1 MALNQIKLDD
11 VEKNGQNVNVNVN
24 ATTESETNKCVKNND
39 VKDNIDELLPEV
51 SPEVQTDDEDE
62 DYEDEKKPSR
72 NVQVSK
78 KSNSLLAKTRQ
89 VQLGSGLTRQCVNCG
104 THSTSQWRTNGNGH
118 YLCNACGLY
127 RKYNGEDRPP
137 ANTTLQRKRNV
148 SFYII
153 IKYSLKYFF
162 CSINYNCII
171 NVY

>member
-11 VEKNGQNVNVNVN
+11 VEKNDGQNVDVNV
-24 ATTESETNKCVKNND
+24 TTESETNKCVKND

-62 DYEDEKKPSR
+62 DYEDEKKPPR